1 MKPVIQ
7 ISCNINNN
15 FETYS
20 FHALSLSTTPT
31 LRVKDTL
38 SNGSAGIPCGVIPTC
53 CCAIYKISTVN
64 PWLLD
69 Q

>member
-15 FETYS
+15 FETYT
-20 FHALSLSTTPT
+20 FDALSLSTTPT

-38 SNGSAGIPCGVIPTC
+38 SNGSAGIPDSEEKSFEFI
-53 CCAIYKISTVN
+53 
-64 PWLLD
+64 
-69 Q
+69 